1 MRSGALWCLFVG
13 ACSFET
19 QVPPNGN
26 FEMPDA
32 RDVVSPDA
40 VPDAK
45 PDAPPPKVCASAY
58 VAVPAAGTQ
67 SKYRRNQAQTPWL
80 TAKADCAS
88 DGGHLVI
95 PETTTEAIAVYAF
108 IDPLDSSPYF
118 WAGISDPELDGQW
131 TTVTSVPFTAM
142 VWGDNDPDQRTG
154 EIYAIVDSSG
164 NYYDWFD
171 DGSQEYACECT
182 P

>member
-1 MRSGALWCLFVG
+1 MRFGALCCVFVG

-26 FEMPDA
+26 FGTPDA
-32 RDVVSPDA
+32 PPNVAPDA
-40 VPDAK
+40 APDAK
-45 PDAPPPKVCASAY
+45 PDAPAPKVCAAAY
-58 VAVPAAGTQ
+58 VAVSGMT

-88 DGGHLVI
+88 DGGHLAV
-95 PETTTEAIAVYAF
+95 PETTAEAIAIHAF
-108 IDPLDSSPYF
+108 IDPLDTSPYF
-118 WAGISDPELDGQW
+118 WAGISDPEQDGQW
-131 TTVTSVPFTAM
+131 TTVTGSVFTQM
-142 VWGDNDPDQRTG
+142 VWGDNDPDQRAG
-154 EIYAIVDSSG
+154 EIYAIVDSDG

-171 DGSQEYACECT
+171 DGTQEYACECT